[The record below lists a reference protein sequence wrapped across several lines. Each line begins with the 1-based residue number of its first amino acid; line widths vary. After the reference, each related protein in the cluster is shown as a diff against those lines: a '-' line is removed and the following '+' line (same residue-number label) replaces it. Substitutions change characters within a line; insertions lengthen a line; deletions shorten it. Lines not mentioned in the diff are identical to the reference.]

1 VQRDAEGHV
10 HLTLHR
16 DPESGRP
23 RLALEAPIFEAS
35 WQNEMVAATA
45 NTALGTLREQPTVA
59 RSVELARDAMAVT
72 SQLSDDF
79 VRRAPAGAVACKAG
93 CDHCCHQVVSVT
105 PPEALAIADHLRKNR
120 STAELARVGERVAEA
135 HARGLGLS
143 TTERYSLE
151 HPCPFLEAG
160 QCSIYEVRPLSCR
173 GMNSRDAAGCLNSF
187 RDASARDEF
196 LLNARGGYSFAEP
209 IRAFLAISVGLQLGL
224 SEVYKLDMQPLE
236 LTAAMHLL
244 LSGSESL
251 PREWI
256 AGQMPFASARTADE
270 TQDAKLRE
278 VGGMYPREN
287 ATPR

>member
-1 VQRDAEGHV
+1 M

-23 RLALEAPIFEAS
+23 RLALKAPIFEAG
-35 WQNEMVAATA
+35 WQNEMVTATA

-59 RSVELARDAMAVT
+59 RSVELARDAMTVT

-79 VRRAPAGAVACKAG
+79 IRRAPAGAVACKAG

-105 PPEALAIADHLRKNR
+105 PPEALAIVDHLRKSR
-120 STAELARVGERVAEA
+120 STVELTLIGERLAEA
-135 HARGLGLS
+135 HERGRDLT

-160 QCSIYEVRPLSCR
+160 QCAIYEVRPLSCR
-173 GMNSRDAAGCLNSF
+173 GMNSRDATGCLNSF
-187 RDASARDEF
+187 RDPVARTEF
-196 LLNARGGYSFAEP
+196 LSNALGGHSFAEP

-236 LTAAMHLL
+236 LTAAVHLL

-251 PREWI
+251 PRQWI
-256 AGQMPFASARTADE
+256 AGQMPFASARTSDE

-278 VGGMYPREN
+278 VGGMHSRGNVPPR
-287 ATPR
+287 